1 MRGTAQV
8 SRRSSM
14 KFFLI
19 IALLLGA
26 APLLAQPADKPASPK
41 ATKRIVRVSG
51 TAFLRVLHAIPNGPA
66 VDVYAGTAKVAS
78 NAQFKT
84 LGDYVSV
91 SSGKSALKV
100 VVAGQSEP
108 ALVSEEKSLTKGKY
122 FTLVITGKQAPS
134 LLLVNDSA
142 GKGIADKARVRVVH
156 AAPGV
161 PDVLVTVPSA
171 RTASGYANLLANP
184 LGYGTTASKS
194 VKPTTTS
201 IQIRGLDGHLIKEV
215 SGIELQ
221 AGHRYDAFALG
232 ALGSTFDVLVK
243 PAATQ

>member
-1 MRGTAQV
+1 
-8 SRRSSM
+8 M
-14 KFFLI
+14 KFFLF

-26 APLLAQPADKPASPK
+26 APLLAQPTDKPASPK

-66 VDVYAGTAKVAS
+66 VDVYAGAAKVVAG
-78 NAQFKT
+78 AQFKT
-84 LGDYVSV
+84 LGDYVSIP
-91 SSGKSALKV
+91 SGKNTLKV
-100 VVAGQSEP
+100 VATGQTEP
-108 ALVSEEKSLTKGKY
+108 ALISEEKSLTKGKY
-122 FTLVITGKQAPS
+122 FTLVVTGKRAPS

-142 GKGIADKARVRVVH
+142 GKEIADKARVRVVH

-161 PDVLVTVPSA
+161 PDVLVTVPST
-171 RTASGYANLLANP
+171 RTASGYANLLSNP

-215 SGIELQ
+215 GNVQLQ

-232 ALGSTFDVLVK
+232 APGSTFDVLVK
-243 PAATQ
+243 PAATK